1 MYRLITIIITIGDIS
16 IRKQLLREFKTTDI
30 TIIMRESLE
39 EIKKWYG
46 KPLSQDGSTLT
57 DNSHILHTTIQIKE
71 MKVVK
76 VYDYKLLKSYLPE

>member
-1 MYRLITIIITIGDIS
+1 MHRLITIIITIGELS

-30 TIIMRESLE
+30 TVIVKESLE

-46 KPLSQDGSTLT
+46 KPLWQDGSVLI
-57 DNSHILHTTIQIKE
+57 DQKAVIPTTIQLKE

-76 VYDYKLLKSYLPE
+76 IYDYKLLKSYLPE